1 VVASPGSRTSD
12 TNPGP
17 LQHPGNKGRERLTSS
32 LCACGAWLGEL
43 GLEPTPALFIEH
55 LVAIFEEVRRVLHPS
70 GLCFV
75 NLGDSY
81 QSTSGGGQQVQQTNT
96 GAGLATRRQPAN
108 VTNIPPKSLLLIPE
122 RFAIAMQEA
131 GWIVRSRI
139 AWCKKSAMP
148 ESVKDRPTSAWEH
161 IWMFSKSRTYYY
173 DAEAVVQPSTERTLN
188 ETRSSRSNPPGYSG
202 NPNAVGVT
210 GHPMGS
216 RTSANLRNFWL
227 LGPEPSSLNHYA
239 AFPTEI
245 PKRCILAGTPQRG
258 VCPKCLSHRERL
270 VERERGDVDGIGR
283 PKAGPGGYG
292 SATSTLSLS
301 GNGSKEW
308 AERGAKVRT
317 VDWRPSC
324 RCDAGPPIPATVLD
338 PFLGSGTTLLVANR
352 LGRSGVGIELNES
365 YARMAAERIENDA
378 GWLAD
383 VHVETPEP
391 ARQHDLF
398 EALG

>member
-1 VVASPGSRTSD
+1 
-12 TNPGP
+12 
-17 LQHPGNKGRERLTSS
+17 
-32 LCACGAWLGEL
+32 
-43 GLEPTPALFIEH
+43 
-55 LVAIFEEVRRVLHPS
+55 
-70 GLCFV
+70 
-75 NLGDSY
+75 
-81 QSTSGGGQQVQQTNT
+81 
-96 GAGLATRRQPAN
+96 
-108 VTNIPPKSLLLIPE
+108 
-122 RFAIAMQEA
+122 
-131 GWIVRSRI
+131 
-139 AWCKKSAMP
+139 
-148 ESVKDRPTSAWEH
+148 
-161 IWMFSKSRTYYY
+161 
-173 DAEAVVQPSTERTLN
+173 
-188 ETRSSRSNPPGYSG
+188 
-202 NPNAVGVT
+202 
-210 GHPMGS
+210 
-216 RTSANLRNFWL
+216 
-227 LGPEPSSLNHYA
+227 
-239 AFPTEI
+239 
-245 PKRCILAGTPQRG
+245 
-258 VCPKCLSHRERL
+258 